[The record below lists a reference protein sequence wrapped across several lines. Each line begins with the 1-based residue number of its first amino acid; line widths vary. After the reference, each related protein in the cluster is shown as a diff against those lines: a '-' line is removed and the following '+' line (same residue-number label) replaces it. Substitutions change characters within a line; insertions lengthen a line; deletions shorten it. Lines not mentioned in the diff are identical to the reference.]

1 MSAMDK
7 PLHKLTQ
14 KEWESLCDGCGRCC
28 LIKFEDEDS
37 GKYYYTNVVCE
48 LWNQGTGRCSDY
60 ANRQAL
66 VSDCLD
72 LQEEKDL
79 SFLPNSCAY
88 RLRSQSKALPEWHP
102 LISGGKASVA
112 EAGITIMGKVISE
125 TYVHPQ
131 QFVQHIIEWIEV
143 D

>member
-1 MSAMDK
+1 MSVLDK

-48 LWNQGTGRCSDY
+48 LWNPGTGRCSDY
-60 ANRQAL
+60 ANRQGL

-72 LQEEKDL
+72 LKAEKDL

-88 RLRSQSKALPEWHP
+88 RLRSQGKALPEWHP

-112 EAGITIMGKVISE
+112 EAGVTIMGKVISE
-125 TYVHPQ
+125 EYVHPQ
-131 QFVQHIIEWIEV
+131 QFVQHIIVWIEV